1 MTTPPIPSAVAKA
14 RVRPGLPAVAL
25 FLAVALLGAVPTAAH
40 VYQWDVVS
48 GAAIPEQTNDTQ
60 CNAGIDAL
68 NISFSVS
75 ESFTTT
81 GIAVGLDIAHTYR
94 GDLRAILV
102 APDGTQY
109 VLFEDTNDDNDNYDI
124 LVSSNSDTGEPGT
137 AGLDDGDPDPTT
149 EPYFNRL
156 VTSPTANLNVAES
169 ANGTWA
175 LRLCDA
181 WIGWGSGSLLR
192 ARLVLLSSGTASP
205 ICTGTKLTYDWGAN
219 GNGSAFTSTT
229 VGGVTLSQTS
239 TTNWGA
245 GLNAGTYWNFG
256 TDTDGLGGHS
266 GYYSLYM
273 DADNTGGSNDYE
285 VIGQR
290 AVFGFSVPVSDLAFS
305 SLDSDQADGDF
316 EDIIRVE
323 GIRTDGGFARFSR
336 APVSGSPVF
345 QEAGDTIEAD
355 SACDNAQTCA
365 TESYAFDQPVNSL
378 NFLYLAG
385 DDIPDSPGDQVIG
398 ISDFSFCAFDYGDA
412 PDSYGTLLSGG
423 ARHVLGTRSVWLGA
437 NRPDGEADG
446 QVAGGNASADDAA
459 TVGGVNDEDGVATFP
474 ACPQDGTYSVSV
486 TASNQSGAA
495 ATLVGYIDWGRDGA
509 FDTGADRSA
518 SVSVPNGTSNGVFAV
533 TWSSVPANCGGD
545 AAAFARFRISTN
557 AASVLSPTGQA
568 PDGEV
573 EDYQIQEGTL
583 PVTLAAFESAAEG
596 RGWRVAWWTA
606 DESLNAGFRLW
617 GIDGRG
623 ARQLV
628 ASVPSAAGDSLEAQR
643 YEVSVPGAWRAFEL
657 EDLAIDGRNRL
668 HGPFATG
675 ALLGAEPARRP
686 VDWAAARAETGVRSV
701 AERAAAA
708 RAGEPEDWVPEPGA
722 VREGLLLVSAPGI
735 QRVTYEELLAAG
747 IDLSGIP
754 AAQIALLDRGKP
766 VARRIEPPGLF
777 GRGSYLEFLAR
788 PALTLASPVDAFE
801 LKVDASS
808 ALAARPLP
816 AGGGPAEPAE
826 MRATDR
832 HAPERAYSFSAP
844 NGDPWFDQ
852 RLLAWGAPAAT
863 TRTFDL
869 PDLAAGPVAL
879 TVDLWGGLNF
889 SEPGPDHHVV
899 VRLNGSELAAER
911 FDGIVPWTRTFDV
924 EGIVAESGNQL
935 EISLPFDTGHEFDI
949 VHLEGFAVEYPRRT
963 VARDGSFE
971 GRPGGRAYAVDGF
984 GAEPVAVWLEGR
996 RPVAGELTPKSGRIE
1011 LPDGTVDAWV
1021 ASPAAL
1027 RRPAVQ
1033 ARIPAAKTHA
1043 RAAYA
1048 IVTHPAF
1055 AGELGALTGL
1065 LAGRGLTVEVTT
1077 VDRIYAAYSDHAA
1090 SPEAIGSFLAASQ
1103 RQGGLRYALL
1113 VGADS
1118 IDPYDHLGV
1127 GSISYVPT
1135 AYRQLHPVVAFS
1147 PSDEVLAD
1155 LDGDN
1160 VPDFPLGR
1168 LPVRRLA
1175 DLDVAVAKLAAW
1187 EANLGQPR
1195 EALLVAGASDDAG
1208 RGVATINEAY
1218 AASLAG
1224 WSPALAQVDDL
1235 GTAETRRRTLAAL
1248 AAGTPL
1254 VSWVGHSSSSQWD
1267 FTPVLRWQDLAG
1279 LGNAADPALVA
1290 QWGCWNSY
1298 HVDPSYHAMSSELL
1312 FEPSG
1317 GAAAAIG
1324 ATTLTTDASH
1334 RALGQLFFDELGK
1347 GRSRTVG
1354 DAFLAA
1360 KRRLHAAQ
1368 GAGAADALLGMT
1380 LLGDPAMPLPA
1391 TAFTGRR

>member
-1 MTTPPIPSAVAKA
+1 MPTPPIPGAVAKEPAGPDNGRAPAPACLAVFALLLAASLLATPAAALVYTYENTTGGAIPFANNNGCSA
-14 RVRPGLPAVAL
+14 RITASFGVSEVFTVTSVAL
-25 FLAVALLGAVPTAAH
+25 
-40 VYQWDVVS
+40 
-48 GAAIPEQTNDTQ
+48 
-60 CNAGIDAL
+60 GISASH
-68 NISFSVS
+68 N
-75 ESFTTT
+75 E
-81 GIAVGLDIAHTYR
+81 R
-94 GDLRAILV
+94 GDIRGILRH
-102 APDGTQY
+102 PDGTELV
-109 VLFEDTNDDNDNYDI
+109 VLAQGTDRDDNFDI
-124 LVSSNSDTGEPGT
+124 LISSNTEGGI
-137 AGLDDGDPDPTT
+137 DDGDIDPVA
-149 EPYFNRL
+149 EPYYHRL
-156 VTSPTANLNVAES
+156 VYLATIDSTFAGKTS
-169 ANGTWA
+169 NGTWE
-175 LRLCDA
+175 LRLCDTDDNGGSPVN
-181 WIGWGSGSLLR
+181 GWLNR
-192 ARLVLLSSGTASP
+192 ARLILADGNPPLQV
-205 ICTGTKLTYDWGAN
+205 CTSTVGYEWG
-219 GNGSAFTSTT
+219 GNGDDAAFTSSTFAGVMMSLTSATDLTGNGTT
-229 VGGVTLSQTS
+229 LNF
-239 TTNWGA
+239 TTQMDQFGA
-245 GLNAGTYWNFG
+245 E
-256 TDTDGLGGHS
+256 S
-266 GYYSLYM
+266 GYFVSWFDTPTSNVESIDLDMLFSFSPPVRDLTLPMLDIDWQADSGWEDHVRVSGFDASGGRVPFTISLGT
-273 DADNTGGSNDYE
+273 AH
-285 VIGQR
+285 QR
-290 AVFGFSVPVSDLAFS
+290 A
-305 SLDSDQADGDF
+305 GDV
-316 EDIIRVE
+316 VE
-323 GIRTDGGFARFSR
+323 GDSGNIANTSPAGNATWRFAREVAS
-336 APVSGSPVF
+336 
-345 QEAGDTIEAD
+345 
-355 SACDNAQTCA
+355 
-365 TESYAFDQPVNSL
+365 VNVE
-378 NFLYLAG
+378 YWAG
-385 DDIPDSPGDQVIG
+385 DDFSDPAAQRVGIG
-398 ISDFSFCAFDYGDA
+398 NPSLCAFDFGDA
-412 PDSYGTLLSGG
+412 PATYGTTLPGG
-423 ARHVLGTRSVWLGA
+423 ARHVLGRRNLWLGA
-437 NRPDGEADG
+437 NPPDGEADG
-446 QVAGGNASADDAA
+446 APVASGAVAANDDAA
-459 TVGGVNDEDGVATFP
+459 QIGGVNDEDGVASFP
-474 ACPQDGTYSVSV
+474 AYDGVSSSYSVTV
-486 TASNQSGAA
+486 NATNNSGAGA
-495 ATLVGYIDWGRDGA
+495 FLVGYIDWNRDGDFLDA
-509 FDTGADRSA
+509 GERSA
-518 SVSVPNGTSNGVFAV
+518 TVSVPFGAEATNFAV
-533 TWSSVPANCGGD
+533 TWSAVPANAGGD
-545 AAAFARFRISTN
+545 TATYARFRLSTSQ
-557 AASVLSPTGQA
+557 AEVESPVGQA
-568 PDGEV
+568 RDGEV
-573 EDYQIQEGTL
+573 EDFQIPAGTL

-596 RGWRVAWWTA
+596 RGWRVSWWTA

-617 GIDGRG
+617 GIDGSG
-623 ARQLV
+623 ARRLV
-628 ASVPSAAGDSLEAQR
+628 ASVPSAAGDSLEARR
-643 YEVSVPGAWRAFEL
+643 YEASVAGDWRGFEL

-668 HGPFATG
+668 HGPFAAG
-675 ALLGAEPARRP
+675 ARLGEQPARRP

-701 AERAAAA
+701 AERAAAT
-708 RAGEPEDWVPEPGA
+708 RAGGAEDWVPEPGA
-722 VREGLLLVSAPGI
+722 VREGLLLVSEPGI

-754 AAQIALLDRGKP
+754 AAQIALLDGGKP
-766 VARRIEPPGLF
+766 VARRVEPAGPF

-801 LKVDASS
+801 LRVDPRS

-826 MRATDR
+826 VRTTDR

-869 PDLAAGPVAL
+869 PDLAGGPVAL

-889 SEPGPDHHVV
+889 SEPGPDHHIV

-924 EGIVAESGNQL
+924 EGLVAESGNQL
-935 EISLPFDTGHEFDI
+935 EIALPFDTGHEFDI

-963 VARDGSFE
+963 VAREGRFA

-984 GAEPVAVWLEGR
+984 GAEPVSVWMEDR
-996 RPVAGELTPKSGRIE
+996 RPMAGELTPKSGRVE
-1011 LPDGTVDAWV
+1011 LPDGTVDAWA

-1033 ARIPAAKTHA
+1033 ARIPVAKTHA

-1090 SPEAIGSFLAASQ
+1090 SPEAIGSFLAASR

-1127 GSISYVPT
+1127 GSVSYVPA

-1155 LDGDN
+1155 LDGDL

-1208 RGVATINEAY
+1208 RGVAAINEAY

-1235 GTAETRRRTLAAL
+1235 GTAETRRRTLAAF

-1267 FTPVLRWQDLAG
+1267 FTPVLRWQDVAG
-1279 LGNAADPALVA
+1279 LSNAADPALVV

-1298 HVDPSYHAMSSELL
+1298 HVDPSYHAMSAELL
-1312 FEPSG
+1312 FAPGG

-1324 ATTLTTDASH
+1324 ATTLTSDASH
-1334 RALGQLFFDELGK
+1334 RALGQLFFEEMGK
-1347 GRSRTVG
+1347 GSSRTVG

-1360 KRRLHAAQ
+1360 KRRLLAAQ